1 MSNRHLDTFA
11 PSRALPLLLSFFLL
25 AACGE
30 QPPEEAP
37 PAPEAETPAAVETES
52 TQDMAD
58 HTVDI
63 QEVNGSGVTGQA
75 MGMHA
80 DGSVTMFLELE
91 GLPEEGEYSAHIHS
105 GTCESGGPVAVPLN
119 PVMGLADGTGSST
132 TILEPDDIPV
142 GEAHFI
148 QVHGQGGTPI
158 ACADMEH

>member
-1 MSNRHLDTFA
+1 MSNRLQHPFA
-11 PSRALPLLLSFFLL
+11 PSRALPVLLSFFLL
-25 AACGE
+25 TACGE

-37 PAPEAETPAAVETES
+37 PAPEAEAPAEMEAGA

-63 QEVNGSGVTGQA
+63 EEVNGSGVTGQA

-80 DGSVTMFLELE
+80 DGSVTMFVELE
-91 GLPEEGEYSAHIHS
+91 GLPEEGEYAAHIHS
-105 GTCESGGPVAVPLN
+105 GTCESGGPVALPLN

-132 TILEPDDIPV
+132 TILEPDDMPM
-142 GEAHFI
+142 GEAHFT
-148 QVHGQGGTPI
+148 QVHGEGGAPI